1 MGWIPGWGSLWMVLP
16 SISTPNFVSVSPSMG
31 ILFPILRKNK
41 VSTLWFSFLSF
52 MCFAIRGTT
61 ICTKQYP
68 QDLVSLVAYE
78 AEDGLVGHQW
88 EERPL
93 VLQRL
98 YALVQGNAM
107 ARKREWVG
115 WGAGQGESIGDFR
128 DSI

>member
-1 MGWIPGWGSLWMVLP
+1 MKK
-16 SISTPNFVSVSPSMG
+16 ISNKNIYFYRD
-31 ILFPILRKNK
+31 ILHKNK
-41 VSTLWFSFLSF
+41 YLFCPQNWTIQKVKNMGFFLSF

-115 WGAGQGESIGDFR
+115 WGAGQGESIGDFGNN
-128 DSI
+128 I